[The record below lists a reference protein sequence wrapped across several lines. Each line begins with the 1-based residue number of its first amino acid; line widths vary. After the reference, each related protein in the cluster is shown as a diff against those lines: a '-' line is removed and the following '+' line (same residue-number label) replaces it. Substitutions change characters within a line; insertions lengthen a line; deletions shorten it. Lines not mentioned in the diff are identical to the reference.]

1 MRGGQL
7 RHVIEFQSA
16 VETIGRAGDPQPEW
30 NETTPFATVSASIE
44 PLRASELIQAGGV
57 GYQATHR
64 VRTRWFD
71 GLLPNMRIRHGV
83 RYFGIAAIRNMDE
96 RNREYELIVME
107 GQGQGR

>member
-1 MRGGQL
+1 MRAGQL
-7 RHVIEFQSA
+7 RHVVDFQSV
-16 VETIGRAGDPQPEW
+16 VESIGRSGDVQPDW
-30 NETTPFATVSASIE
+30 DETTPFVTASASIE
-44 PLRASELIQAGGV
+44 PLRASELIQAGGL